1 MKSMFAKLSCVTA
14 LVALAL
20 GLLPSPAAAQDPK
33 PRILIVFDTSGSMAY
48 DIAGDETYG
57 DGSRDPWPGGRLC
70 CPGNDDPNNRSRMW
84 IAKEAMTQMLN
95 AAGEIEFGL
104 VKFAQEYKTSQ
115 DAVVQP
121 TNASAYWYKYNQN
134 SSRLD
139 KLRYVGSN
147 GNFAVQSHWLAVGFG
162 AQSLVAPYPR
172 DVGTENDRAEVLS
185 WFDHHEYSPGTPGR
199 PPLGQADD
207 SPYPGPT
214 GDFKEQ
220 ELRGQ
225 GGTPLGDAIREA
237 YNYLTAANGV
247 IANDPFGYCRKYTVL
262 ILTDGEYTSGT
273 LNPVGPVTDLYNAG
287 IDSWTIGLAIDSPTL
302 DAMATAGGGHFD
314 PANPGRAFIA
324 NSQEALV
331 TALFYIISESLQF
344 EVCNYLDDNCNGR
357 IDEGVIGP
365 YCDIHNVLG
374 TQNMAAPY
382 ANPNFPLVCEDPGET
397 RCDGQDDNCDGQ
409 IDELPL
415 SGTWK
420 TYHPEIGTACVPPDV
435 LAQYPHLDPNNMK
448 GSCQAGVWQC
458 VPGGP
463 GLQCVNFVGP
473 SPEVCDGKDND
484 CDGII
489 DNAPGSTAEYSLLGE
504 PCGVDIPP
512 VCTEGI
518 QRCVAAFT
526 WECEGG
532 SFGGP
537 EICDGIDN
545 NCDGQIDETFPE
557 AGKPCYTGQTGCT
570 ESGDTFACIGTCR
583 AGIWAC
589 ENGGLVCVGEQLPT
603 AELCDG
609 LDNDCDGTVDNN
621 LVETNIGAPCPNDVV
636 AAAQIC
642 AANPDKCPCRAGTWQ
657 CAGAAGMQCTGTVV
671 RPAPEVCDGIDNN
684 CDGQIDED
692 LFGSCGG
699 CIPEDYP
706 DFNCIPGQPDAGECR
721 VGIGRCNPALST
733 PGNPVFNID
742 CTGQGP
748 VQEVCDGKDN
758 DCDGL
763 IDNADP
769 DMVPV
774 DGICYPQGLPGCT
787 RNHDGTYDCVG
798 ECGVGNYSCV
808 DGRVTCV
815 GYQGPVSEGDVCDGL
830 DNNCN
835 GLIDEGISR
844 ECPPEIDYAQYPNAQ
859 PGVGA
864 CHFGT
869 QQCVDGA
876 FGPCIGAGKPG
887 PELCNGIDD
896 DCDGFYE
903 GDELADLLAN
913 PDSFVGQSCGACE
926 DMVYECNPDYSVVA
940 PGDLPLTADWPGA
953 YHLECVGTAATPEIC
968 DGKDNDCNGVID
980 DGIPPEICGGCL
992 EPWCAAPD
1000 AGECETGLSYC
1011 IIGEWSDC
1019 YGSVGPEPEICDG
1032 KDNDCNGL
1040 VDDGLE
1046 LVGQVCQEAIGACS
1060 EGIWQCWTDLE
1071 TFETGMRC
1079 CDRSILESEH
1089 DCVPPTI
1096 PTLEICDGLDNNCN
1110 GEIDED
1116 IPGVGIPCGLAIG
1129 ECSPGITQCLQRD
1142 DGTWSVD
1149 CVGGTM
1155 PTEEICDGLDN
1166 DCDGLVDNLPP
1177 RGECS
1182 NAPGWMTDPELRA
1195 KYPDGIG
1202 ICTLGQEVCIDGE
1215 WQCNAPHPEL
1225 EICDGL
1231 DNDCDG
1237 LIDENLDVECPIE
1250 GSTCIEGM
1258 CAQPC
1263 MPGEYNCPGGQE
1275 CVQLPE
1281 ADYQWRCISSLCD
1294 PSATEALP
1302 CVFNEY
1308 YCSPGYTPPCH
1319 CDALSKSC
1327 VDKCFGKKCPEGTQ
1341 CVVKDLG
1348 RCHDID
1354 KGCTVTGCD
1363 IGQVCVDKGTD
1374 CDEPPC
1380 QVCVTDPCDGKECSD
1395 GQYCNAAGK
1404 CVGTCADVVCPRG
1417 TGCRD
1422 GKCVDE
1428 PCAGR
1433 VCDVGV
1439 LCNPKTGRCDPSL
1452 PNPCHGMSCDF
1463 FELCD
1468 DGECV
1473 FNSCWNILCPPGT
1486 ICRDGSCYAP
1496 GQTSNL
1502 DTDDDWDSDDAVDSD
1517 DDWDSDD
1524 DAHTNIDRD
1533 TGPADYKGLTD
1544 VLVTGAGGCLCS
1556 GAPGAP
1562 ESGGGASMGLFALG
1576 LLSLLLLRR
1585 RVSLHVVLAFAALL
1599 ALGCQV
1605 EPYSFDSGT
1614 ADTSG
1619 QQATDSDKDGQ
1630 GDTDSLDTA
1639 SDQGGD
1645 TDIDTVTPLCTY
1657 GEAGEC
1663 AADESCCL
1671 VGPERAICVSLDKNP
1686 KHCGACN
1693 NVCHYPNAA
1702 ASCQDGAC
1710 QMGACESFFH
1720 DVDADPENGCEYFCQ
1735 PTVSPEANADFC
1747 DGIDN
1752 DCDGLIDEDVDFDND
1767 PLHCGVCHNACR
1779 FNHAQGHCEGGKC
1792 VMGACD
1798 PNWYDINN
1806 DPSDGCEYFCLG
1818 SPDAEEICNFQDDNC
1833 DGLIDNEVDGIPL
1846 PGTGEPCYPAGTLG
1860 CEKVGDEYVCKGIC
1874 QAGVTVCSPT
1884 SGTIVCSGY
1893 VLPAPEVCNESS
1905 NACCDGLDN
1914 NCNGI
1919 VDEGGA
1925 IPCGGNPN
1933 GDPNEGECR
1942 QGLAMCKSDEASP
1955 GNPVYDT
1962 DNCIGDVK
1970 PAPEICDGKDNDCDG
1985 QIDEFHDSDGYS
1997 LSENDKRI
2005 GLSCGVGE
2013 CAANVQYCD
2022 AGTIKCTE
2030 VYKPVA
2036 EIPCNKKDDNCN
2048 GIVDE
2053 ITSYACGGSSGV
2065 ICNDTDNGCDPF
2077 SEGMCQ
2083 AGTFTC
2089 DGTDLVCQGDVKPAC
2104 ADTDHCDIGDGIDND
2119 CDGVVDEDAFY
2130 GMTEE
2135 DRRCGEPCM
2144 DGRLECIKGVMVCVG
2159 ATEPTPDICDGIDND
2174 CNPNTPDG
2182 SGDPLYM
2189 QPCDGPDADRC
2200 KEGVFVCAETSPG
2213 VYGMVCNE
2221 TGPGRVEVCDGV
2233 DNDCDGII
2241 DNNLT
2246 PPTPAELGCS
2256 NCPGGVQVVCAG
2268 AEGWKCSYNAAEV
2281 ECVDQPVNGRC
2292 FVHRNAETQCD
2303 GKDGDC
2309 DGVADDDFQLETN
2322 VYNCGACGNNCNDL
2336 GLPNVAEYYCLNG
2349 VCQIKSCNEGFFN
2362 ANRDIQDGCEC
2373 QMHPDCLT
2381 DPFCDTCEGAKFG
2394 VDDNCNGLIDEH
2406 RSPEIC
2412 DGIDNNCDGQ
2422 IDEGLSNPGFC
2433 QPLCPTA
2440 FYDAAATC
2448 INGAWTCNYQCGPGQ
2463 LECSPHV
2470 DHPTTGA
2477 PDPTIPE
2484 TRCDGIDGNCDG
2496 TVDEPWRT
2504 GTTSI
2509 GSACSNESTGA
2520 IGGCLRYGVYRCSE
2534 DGSGTVCCDTTLQ
2547 PSGDVCAAA
2556 NVIDITSAT
2565 QFQKPE
2571 GNIPNGI
2578 DDNCNGVVDEGA
2590 QGLVDA
2596 VRIPYTNGGKNLSF
2610 DIFAYEASRVDATGA
2625 TQGTIKTVAC
2635 SQPGVLPWTS
2645 VNFAEARAACQRLND
2660 GDDCE
2665 TNGDG
2670 CWDLCTTQ
2678 QWEWACAEAS
2688 TGTLPYPYG
2697 ATYEPEYC
2705 NGLDFSR
2712 SSGQIEDLVSTGD
2725 MSACVAPWTA
2735 QSVMDLSGNAKEW
2748 TQTSRTIGTGSVL
2761 YDIRGGSYKDLRGG
2775 LTCQFDFV
2783 AADGSFADYRLE
2795 NLGFRCCRMDQRCSN
2810 HNQCL
2815 DGFFCNT
2822 GTGFC
2827 EEANTRTH
2835 CTAPGQNCANYHRCA
2850 GSLQGCTFCA
2860 TDAFCGQNCEP
2871 CNGMCVNYG
2880 TTSYCCAVD
2889 AGKCASVPT
2898 ALGNRCTDAAIIGR
2912 TNAQNTFTGKYNFD
2926 GASNENS
2933 TCGGSY
2939 FDVHF
2944 KIYLLP
2950 GETVTATAAPTSSSQ
2965 RLSLRATAPGA
2976 TCDDG
2981 ACSSQV
2987 GCHNPNANNATVT
3000 LTITATRVGWHTF
3013 KIDNRNGTY
3022 RDFNLTVKLT
3032 CNNGDCNCP

>member
-14 LVALAL
+14 FVALAL

-33 PRILIVFDTSGSMAY
+33 PRILIVFDTSGSMAF
-48 DIAGDETYG
+48 DIGGTTTHG
-57 DGSRDPWPGGRLC
+57 DGSNDPWTSTRTC
-70 CPGNDDPNNRSRMW
+70 CPGNNDPNNRSRLW

-104 VKFAQEYKTSQ
+104 VKFAQTYYSDQDDAQ
-115 DAVVQP
+115 DAGWYQG
-121 TNASAYWYKYNQN
+121 NQSAYSTTKDKIRYKGRSGTTAFNDPKY
-134 SSRLD
+134 
-139 KLRYVGSN
+139 
-147 GNFAVQSHWLAVGFG
+147 WLAVGFG
-162 AQSLVAPYPR
+162 AQSLVDPFPR
-172 DVGTENDRAEVLS
+172 DVGAENDRAEVLS
-185 WFDHHEYSPGTPGR
+185 WFDHHEYSHTNLRQP
-199 PPLGQADD
+199 AD
-207 SPYPGPT
+207 SPYPGPY

-220 ELRGQ
+220 ELRADGS
-225 GGTPLGDAIREA
+225 TPLGESIREA
-237 YNYLTAANGV
+237 YNYLMATNGV

-262 ILTDGEYTSGT
+262 VLTDGEYDGSV
-273 LNPVGPVTDLYNAG
+273 NPVGPVTDLYNAG
-287 IDSWTIGLAIDSPTL
+287 IDSWVIGLAIDSPTL
-302 DAMATAGGGHFD
+302 DAMAAAGGGHFD

-489 DNAPGSTAEYSLLGE
+489 DNAPGSSAPYSLLGE

-570 ESGDTFACIGTCR
+570 ENGDTFTCIGTCR
-583 AGIWAC
+583 AGIWSC
-589 ENGGLVCVGEQLPT
+589 ENGGLVCVGEQGPT
-603 AELCDG
+603 AEVCDG
-609 LDNDCDGTVDNN
+609 LDNDCDGTVDNH
-621 LVETNIGAPCPNDVV
+621 LVETNVGAPCPNDVV
-636 AAAQIC
+636 AAAQNC
-642 AANPDKCPCRAGTWQ
+642 AANPDKCPCRAGIWQ
-657 CAGAAGMQCTGTVV
+657 CEGTAGMQCVGTVV
-671 RPAPEVCDGIDNN
+671 RPVPEVCDGIDNN
-684 CDGQIDED
+684 CDGQIDEN
-692 LFGSCGG
+692 LFGPCGNNPNG
-699 CIPEDYP
+699 DPNE
-706 DFNCIPGQPDAGECR
+706 GECR
-721 VGIGRCNPALST
+721 AGTAACNPVTST
-733 PGNPVFNID
+733 PGNPVYDIG
-742 CTGQGP
+742 CTAQGP
-748 VQEVCDGKDN
+748 TPEVCDGKDN

-787 RNHDGTYDCVG
+787 KNHDGTYNCVG
-798 ECGVGNYSCV
+798 ECSVGNYSCV

-844 ECPPEIDYAQYPNAQ
+844 ECPPEIDYTQYPNAQ

-896 DCDGFYE
+896 DCDGWYE
-903 GDELADLLAN
+903 GDELDDLLAN
-913 PDSFVGQSCGACE
+913 PDSFVGQSCGACA
-926 DMVYECNPDYSVVA
+926 DMLYECNPDYSVVT

-968 DGKDNDCNGVID
+968 DGLDNDCNGVID
-980 DGIPPEICGGCL
+980 DGIPPEVCGGCL
-992 EPWCAAPD
+992 DPSCAAPD

-1011 IIGEWSDC
+1011 IIGVWSDC
-1019 YGSVGPEPEICDG
+1019 YGSVGPEPEVCDG

-1348 RCHDID
+1348 RCHNID

-1380 QVCVTDPCDGKECSD
+1380 QVCVADPCDGKECSD

-1463 FELCD
+1463 FEVCD

-1502 DTDDDWDSDDAVDSD
+1502 DTDDEWDSDDAVDPD

-1562 ESGGGASMGLFALG
+1562 ESGGGAAMGLFALG

-1605 EPYSFDSGT
+1605 EPYSFDSGA

-1619 QQATDSDKDGQ
+1619 LQATDTDQDGL

-1639 SDQGGD
+1639 SDRGGD

-1779 FNHAQGHCEGGKC
+1779 FNHAQGHCEEGKC

-1860 CEKVGDEYVCKGIC
+1860 CEKVGDEYICKGIC

-1942 QGLAMCKSDEASP
+1942 QGLAMCKSDEARP
-1955 GNPVYDT
+1955 GAPVYDT

-1985 QIDEFHDSDGYS
+1985 QIDELHDSDGYS

-2036 EIPCNKKDDNCN
+2036 EIPCNEKDDNCN

-2065 ICNDTDNGCDPF
+2065 TCNDTDNGCDPF

-2089 DGTDLVCQGDVKPAC
+2089 DGTVLVCQGDVKPAC
-2104 ADTDHCDIGDGIDND
+2104 ADTDHCDICDGIDND

-2189 QPCDGPDADRC
+2189 QPCDGDDADQC
-2200 KEGVFVCAETSPG
+2200 KEGVFVCAEISPG

-2246 PPTPAELGCS
+2246 PPSLAELGCS
-2256 NCPGGVQVVCAG
+2256 PCPGGVEVVCAG

-2281 ECVDQPVNGRC
+2281 ECVDTPVNGRC
-2292 FVHRNAETQCD
+2292 FVHRNTETQCD

-2322 VYNCGACGNNCNDL
+2322 VYNCGGCGNNCNDL
-2336 GLPNVAEYYCLNG
+2336 GLLNVAEYYCLNG
-2349 VCQIKSCNEGFFN
+2349 VCQIKSCDAGFFN

-2373 QMHPDCLT
+2373 QIHPDCLT
-2381 DPFCDTCEGAKFG
+2381 NPDSCDTCEGAKFG

-2412 DGIDNNCDGQ
+2412 DGKDNNCDGQ

-2433 QPLCPTA
+2433 QPLCSTA
-2440 FYDAAATC
+2440 FYDEAAC

-2504 GTTSI
+2504 GATSI

-2520 IGGCLRYGVYRCSE
+2520 IGGCLRYGVYRCSA
-2534 DGSGTVCCDTTLQ
+2534 DGTGTVCCDTTLQ
-2547 PSGDVCAAA
+2547 PTGDVCLAA

-2571 GNIPNGI
+2571 ESIPNGI
-2578 DDNCNGVVDEGA
+2578 DDNCNGVADEGA
-2590 QGLVDA
+2590 QGLIDA
-2596 VRIPYTNGGKNLSF
+2596 VRIPYTRGGKSLSF
-2610 DIFAYEASRVDATGA
+2610 DIFAYEASRADATDT
-2625 TQGTIKTVAC
+2625 TQGTIKTAAC

-2645 VNFAEARAACQRLND
+2645 INFAEARAACQRLND

-2688 TGTLPYPYG
+2688 SPNQPYPYG
-2697 ATYEPEYC
+2697 DTYAPLTC

-2712 SSGQIEDLVSTGD
+2712 SAGQIEDLVSTGD

-2775 LTCQFDFV
+2775 MTCQFDFV

-2795 NLGFRCCRMDQRCSN
+2795 NLGFRCCRMDQSCSN

-2827 EEANTRTH
+2827 EEANTRTN
-2835 CTAPGQNCANYHRCA
+2835 CTAPGQSCANYHRCA

-2860 TDAFCGQNCEP
+2860 TDTFCGQHCTS
-2871 CNGMCVNYG
+2871 CDGLCLNGGTYSECCDIG
-2880 TTSYCCAVD
+2880 TTNQCTGNPSALGDRCVD
-2889 AGKCASVPT
+2889 AVV
-2898 ALGNRCTDAAIIGR
+2898 IGR
-2912 TNAQNTFTGKYNFD
+2912 TNAKNTFSRMYTFND
-2926 GASNENS
+2926 SSITNDSNDCASS
-2933 TCGGSY
+2933 GRR
-2939 FDVHF
+2939 DLHF
-2944 KIYLLP
+2944 KIFLLP
-2950 GETVTATAAPTSSSQ
+2950 GETVTASATRSSSSQ
-2965 RLSLRATAPGA
+2965 RLTMRATAPG
-2976 TCDDG
+2976 TGCENN
-2981 ACSSQV
+2981 ACSSELD
-2987 GCHNPNANNATVT
+2987 CDNPTNGRNVVT
-3000 LTITATRVGWHTF
+3000 AAVTAARVGWHTF
-3013 KIDNRNGTY
+3013 KIDNRNTTY
-3022 RDFNLTVKLT
+3022 ANFTLTVNLT
-3032 CNNGDCNCP
+3032 CNDGDCGCP